1 MIKLTYTLNEVD
13 GIVRTE
19 DNAHIIVVMES
30 AGRDLAG
37 SIIEPVKSMIDQGDI
52 WFMHDELI
60 NDNLGIN
67 IVWIL
72 DSQSALDR
80 FNSTAKLGLDTIGGT
95 FAHEE
100 IEFADFANYA
110 AENSESTFNRYML
123 TYFSPA

>member
-1 MIKLTYTLNEVD
+1 MIKLTYTLDEVD
-13 GIVRTE
+13 GVARTE
-19 DNAHIIVVMES
+19 DNAHIIAVMES
-30 AGRDLAG
+30 AGYDLAK
-37 SIIEPVKSMIDQGDI
+37 SIIEPVKAMMDQGDI
-52 WFMHDELI
+52 WFMNDEPT
-60 NDNLGIN
+60 NGNLGIK

-100 IEFADFANYA
+100 IQFSDFANYA
-110 AENSESTFNRYML
+110 AEHRESTFNRYML